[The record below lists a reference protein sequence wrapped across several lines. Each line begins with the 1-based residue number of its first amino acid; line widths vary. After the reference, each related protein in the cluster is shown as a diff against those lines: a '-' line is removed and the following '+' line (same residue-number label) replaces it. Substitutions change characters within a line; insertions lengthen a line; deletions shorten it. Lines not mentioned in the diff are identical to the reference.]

1 MAFKYLSA
9 YVAGSAIVG
18 ATPVPFADAP
28 ILMTMQTAMIA
39 NITVIFGMPFD
50 KGFISAM
57 LSAIS
62 GTGGVT
68 AVGRSIVTNLIKM
81 IPGAGTVVGG
91 AISGATAAA
100 LTLALGLAYIE
111 VLKAYMKALVNGEQL
126 SLQQLTK
133 MFVEMYKDYASSGR
147 KTLKDEQQN
156 QPKPPNQINIE

>member
-1 MAFKYLSA
+1 MAFKYVTA

-28 ILMTMQTAMIA
+28 ILMAMQTAMIA

-62 GTGGVT
+62 GAGGVT
-68 AVGRSIVTNLIKM
+68 AVGRSIVANLIKM
-81 IPGAGTVVGG
+81 IPGAGTIVGG
-91 AISGATAAA
+91 AISGATAAT

-111 VLKAYMKALVNGEQL
+111 LLKVYMKSQINGEQL
-126 SLQQLTK
+126 SLPQLTK
-133 MFVEMYKDYASSGR
+133 MFVDLYKDYAISGR
-147 KTLKDEQQN
+147 KTLKDEQ
-156 QPKPPNQINIE
+156 PKAPNQINIE

>member
-1 MAFKYLSA
+1 
-9 YVAGSAIVG
+9 
-18 ATPVPFADAP
+18 
-28 ILMTMQTAMIA
+28 
-39 NITVIFGMPFD
+39 MPFD

-111 VLKAYMKALVNGEQL
+111 VLKAYMKAQVNGEQL

-133 MFVEMYKDYASSGR
+133 MFVDFYKDYASSGR
-147 KTLKDEQQN
+147 KTLKDDKQN
-156 QPKPPNQINIE
+156 QPKPPNQIDIE

>member
-1 MAFKYLSA
+1 
-9 YVAGSAIVG
+9 
-18 ATPVPFADAP
+18 
-28 ILMTMQTAMIA
+28 MIA

-62 GTGGVT
+62 GAGGVT

-81 IPGAGTVVGG
+81 IPGAGTIVGG
-91 AISGATAAA
+91 AISGATAAT

-111 VLKAYMKALVNGEQL
+111 VLKVYMKAQINGEQL

-133 MFVEMYKDYASSGR
+133 MFVELYKDYASSGR
-147 KTLKDEQQN
+147 KTLKDDKQN

>member
-1 MAFKYLSA
+1 
-9 YVAGSAIVG
+9 
-18 ATPVPFADAP
+18 
-28 ILMTMQTAMIA
+28 MTMQTAMIA

-147 KTLKDEQQN
+147 KTLKDEKQT
-156 QPKPPNQINIE
+156 QPKPPNQIDIE